1 VGSLACQ
8 MAKDG
13 YGAARIIT
21 TVSTEKVGKVD
32 GLLADL
38 ATGYFEP
45 TQGGAG
51 RLPRNQNLMGWVPS
65 FFWVTGRILGNQRN
79 NVLECR

>member
-45 TQGGAG
+45 TQGGCWA
-51 RLPRNQNLMGWVPS
+51 
-65 FFWVTGRILGNQRN
+65 VTQKPKSYGLGT
-79 NVLECR
+79 